1 VLEQKV
7 VTRVGGAQLIRTN
20 VRIVAA
26 TNANLAQ
33 KVRDRKFREDLY
45 YRLSVVALELPPLRD
60 RPEDILPLAEFFLD
74 RFARQAGRTRL
85 GLTPDAKRRLQGH
98 GWPGNVRELRNLME
112 RVAFLC
118 ARDRV
123 DADDLAFILSP
134 DKDPLDDGSTD
145 MGLSDATARFQREYI
160 RRMIKRARGNMS
172 QAAELLGLHRSNLYR
187 KMRLL
192 KMHEVEGQEE
202 DVDDLI

>member
-1 VLEQKV
+1 M
-7 VTRVGGAQLIRTN
+7 RSG
-20 VRIVAA
+20 
-26 TNANLAQ
+26 
-33 KVRDRKFREDLY
+33 
-45 YRLSVVALELPPLRD
+45 P
-60 RPEDILPLAEFFLD
+60 
-74 RFARQAGRTRL
+74 GR
-85 GLTPDAKRRLQGH
+85 
-98 GWPGNVRELRNLME
+98 
-112 RVAFLC
+112 C
-118 ARDRV
+118 
-123 DADDLAFILSP
+123 DDLAFILSP